1 MFAVPV
7 PDFREGLPEQ
17 SEELKAKLTSAYL
30 KFKHKLIS
38 EAFDESDGFYD
49 IVQCPHPLYRT
60 EEWLR
65 GRIAQ
70 IQYDIGSYEAE
81 QICQMIQGKI
91 RKVIDDYAVSVG
103 YPIPLAW
110 VP

>member
-70 IQYDIGSYEAE
+70 IEWDINTPESH
-81 QICQMIQGKI
+81 QICQLIQGKI
-91 RKVIDDYAVSVG
+91 RKVIDDYAVAVG